1 MRLFI
6 QIFSV
11 SLCLFSLGLKA
22 QWNQVFNFYHDTTF
36 QPTPTITQTDVY
48 NVKTVVF
55 FNDSEGFAAGM
66 KSRTIL
72 TMPTYIPP
80 VKYSMKTT
88 DGGLTWNMLEAPG
101 TGFTYNYSVQ
111 KCGKDTL
118 TRVLANDPEVHNYA
132 YSIDHGMTWNS
143 AYTVLSS
150 FPSGGFHFKDT
161 KTGYLSHIG
170 SLVRYSGTPGSIT
183 STNLN
188 GFNSYSLSGLSVW
201 TIDSTKSVCVVDT
214 GKRLIVSQD
223 LGSTWTSQYYSNR
236 KIWKMMFAG
245 DQVGYAVCDSGKVL
259 RTRNGGTNWSLLN
272 TGSTKALVA
281 IEVYNDSILLAGGKE
296 GFFAFSNT
304 NGNTWSTEIIPDS
317 SDINSIQI
325 SGNYLYVLTAKGHLY
340 KRAFSIL
347 GLNLPQEDQ
356 LAISKFIYPNPLETN
371 GTFMLESL
379 TPIVSYEIVNALGKL
394 EGKGTYVKNGN
405 SYSGN
410 IGSGSGMKIIVS
422 YDLSG
427 NVRKDRIIVK

>member
-1 MRLFI
+1 M
-6 QIFSV
+6 
-11 SLCLFSLGLKA
+11 
-22 QWNQVFNFYHDTTF
+22 
-36 QPTPTITQTDVY
+36 
-48 NVKTVVF
+48 
-55 FNDSEGFAAGM
+55 
-66 KSRTIL
+66 
-72 TMPTYIPP
+72 
-80 VKYSMKTT
+80 
-88 DGGLTWNMLEAPG
+88 
-101 TGFTYNYSVQ
+101 
-111 KCGKDTL
+111 
-118 TRVLANDPEVHNYA
+118 
-132 YSIDHGMTWNS
+132 
-143 AYTVLSS
+143 
-150 FPSGGFHFKDT
+150 
-161 KTGYLSHIG
+161 
-170 SLVRYSGTPGSIT
+170 
-183 STNLN
+183 
-188 GFNSYSLSGLSVW
+188 SVW
-201 TIDSTKSVCVVDT
+201 TIDSTKSVCFVDT
-214 GKRLIVSQD
+214 VKRLIVSQD
-223 LGSTWTSQYYSNR
+223 LGSTWPSQYYSNR

-259 RTRNGGTNWSLLN
+259 RTGNGGTNLSLLN

-281 IEVYNDSILLAGGKE
+281 IEVYNDSILLVGGKE

-347 GLNLPQEDQ
+347 VLNLPQEDQ

-410 IGSGSGMKIIVS
+410 IGSGSEMKIIVS